1 MNMGI
6 LVKMR
11 GHTSLS
17 DLGFT
22 RYGIWTCLPKR
33 VNPSSGDPGDDIKP
47 KKIISVLNLQG

>member
-1 MNMGI
+1 MDI

>member
-1 MNMGI
+1 MDI

-22 RYGIWTCLPKR
+22 RYGIWTCLP
-33 VNPSSGDPGDDIKP
+33 NPSSGDPGDDIKP